1 MPPPTDSTPSVGG
14 PLLRHGSRVRRGVA
28 GGASEQR
35 ASAGRGYGSRG
46 SDEPQNIRIK
56 YGKPKA
62 DGSIFRIFA
71 DVKTKNNKPIVGENL
86 LYFMVWTMAI
96 LVPILNSKMMSEEHV
111 YLVNILTAWSKL
123 LPYFII
129 FLINNALLAPK
140 LLLRKHYAA
149 YLTVSAL
156 MLAGIFYS
164 LEYYQESMRLSPVT
178 GNGTY
183 IVHGRASF
191 TDLTWYWNTLLG
203 IFLLGA
209 NSGIKY
215 MFKSMKDEQ
224 KMVALERQSLRAEMD
239 YLKYQINPHF
249 FMNTLNNIHALIDI
263 DAEAA
268 KETVIE
274 LSKMMRY
281 VLYDS
286 ESAETSV
293 AKDIR
298 FVKNYINLMRI
309 RYTSDIDIRFDVQAP
324 LPTDAKIPPLLLIVF
339 VENAFKHGVSY
350 NEPSFVHIALGCED
364 GRAVC
369 EVRNSRHAS
378 AARKTE
384 GSGMGLE
391 NARKRLDLLFGD
403 DYELRIDD
411 SRENEYGVK
420 LTIPIKQ

>member
-1 MPPPTDSTPSVGG
+1 M
-14 PLLRHGSRVRRGVA
+14 
-28 GGASEQR
+28 
-35 ASAGRGYGSRG
+35 
-46 SDEPQNIRIK
+46 
-56 YGKPKA
+56 
-62 DGSIFRIFA
+62 
-71 DVKTKNNKPIVGENL
+71 KTKNNKPIVGENL

-156 MLAGIFYS
+156 LLAGIFYS
-164 LEYYQESMRLSPVT
+164 LEYYQESMRLSPVSGT
-178 GNGTY
+178 GPY

-191 TDLTWYWNTLLG
+191 TDLAWYWNTLLG

-263 DAEAA
+263 DTEAA

-309 RYTSDIDIRFDVQAP
+309 RYTSDIDIRFDVQSP
-324 LPTDAKIPPLLLIVF
+324 LPPDAKIPPLLLIVF